1 MSKRLLPASI
11 LPGLLEIALKSRL
24 NVQALFADADID
36 PDAVGRHD
44 RFIPLAQLDLLL
56 NRAFTLAEDPF
67 FGLRVGMENH
77 YASLDVL
84 GNLLATADTLG
95 DALRLL
101 PRYKDL
107 IVPYVNF
114 SLQAG
119 DDTVTLVCESDP
131 EMSFTRQ
138 RPHHE
143 VVVATVVAIG
153 RSLVGGELGLK
164 SVTFAHQ
171 APADLRLYQQ
181 FFAVPMHFG
190 AGHDEVEIDAARLA
204 EPLPTAF
211 PRYHQRLLKLADE
224 QLRRI
229 NQAQGVV
236 GQVLDLLQHR
246 IGTADFSV
254 EAVAEQL
261 NTTPRTLQRRLR
273 QEGCTFMALRDQVRE
288 QRACELLAGNKE
300 MHEIAEALG
309 FSDTANFYHAFKRWQ
324 QCSPGEY
331 RRRLG
336 TAALT
341 SQPPP

>member
-24 NVQALFADADID
+24 NVQALFAEADID
-36 PDAVGRHD
+36 PDAVGRAD
-44 RFIPLAQLDLLL
+44 RFIPVEQLDKLLS
-56 NRAFTLAEDPF
+56 RAFSLADDPF

-107 IVPYVNF
+107 IVPYVSF
-114 SLQAG
+114 TLVEG
-119 DDTVTLVCESDP
+119 EDTVTLMCESDP
-131 EMSFTRQ
+131 AMNFTRQ

-143 VVVATVVAIG
+143 VMVATVVAIG
-153 RSLVGGELGLK
+153 RSLVGGELGLC
-164 SVTFAHQ
+164 SVTFAHE
-171 APADLRLYQQ
+171 APEDLHLYEQ
-181 FFAVPMHFG
+181 FFAVPLHFG
-190 AGHDEVEIDAARLA
+190 AGHDEVEILASRLT

-211 PRYHQRLLKLADE
+211 PRYHQRLRRLADE

-246 IGTADFSV
+246 LGQDGFSV
-254 EAVAEQL
+254 EAVAAEL

-273 QEGCTFMALRDQVRE
+273 QEGCTFMNLRDQVRE
-288 QRACELLAGNKE
+288 QRACELLAGNME
-300 MHEIAEALG
+300 MHDIAEALG

-324 QCSPGEY
+324 SCSPGEY
-331 RRRLG
+331 RRRLAEAPVPLQG
-336 TAALT
+336 
-341 SQPPP
+341 